1 MFITLADFDFS
12 WGGGREQNEGG
23 GALGRMNVYLGG
35 TLLNVPGLGDGAG
48 GGEGGGGGGTGG
60 INELEL
66 RHGWL
71 DR

>member
-1 MFITLADFDFS
+1 MRRR
-12 WGGGREQNEGG
+12 REQNEGG
-23 GALGRMNVYLGG
+23 GESNPFRSHACIYLGG
-35 TLLNVPGLGDGAG
+35 TLLNVLGLDDGAG
-48 GGEGGGGGGTGG
+48 GGEGGGGGGAE